1 MLKITLKSNMKKSG
15 KLDLISVKIFFSQKQ
30 EVFIVFIIIDVKTL
44 NLARRMSDSYSTW
57 TLCWSWD
64 VAFRLFYPRGK
75 SPLEAG

>member
-1 MLKITLKSNMKKSG
+1 MKKFG

-30 EVFIVFIIIDVKTL
+30 EAFISIDARTL
-44 NLARRMSDSYSTW
+44 NLARRISDSYSTW

-75 SPLEAG
+75 TVL